1 MQNCQLLVCGVFQ
14 LSIAITTIQVLSLD
28 WLVITQYCTESMEGW
43 NASGVNAKRFV
54 GQQLECVLVPCF
66 PFHFKSWLQCN

>member
-54 GQQLECVLVPCF
+54 CQQ
-66 PFHFKSWLQCN
+66 